1 VTELVAFAAARAT
14 VPDVVTFVI
23 SAALVLAGA
32 AGVVLSR
39 NPVHAALS
47 LVMTL
52 LGIAVLF
59 VEEDANF
66 IAAVQVIVYA
76 GAIVVLFL
84 FVIMFLG
91 VDREESLRD
100 PLPAQRPLA
109 LVLVVVAIGGVVAL
123 AATAHW
129 TTGAHRVVGPIS
141 TPHRSEVAQLGVELF
156 TKYLYAFEATA
167 GLLVIAVVGAVV
179 LARRPSGPLDDDGDQ
194 TADVELGGDP
204 QLGADRRGVA
214 SGGEPGAVPDDGFG
228 AAADGGPGGAPDDA
242 SGVTPGNVP
251 EEVPT

>member
-1 VTELVAFAAARAT
+1 MVAALALAATRAS

-23 SAALVLAGA
+23 SAAVILAGA
-32 AGVVLSR
+32 VGVVLSR

-91 VDREESLRD
+91 VDREENLSE

-109 LVLVVVAIGGVVAL
+109 VIIVVVAVGGIMAL

-129 TTGAHRVVGPIS
+129 ITGAHGVVGPIR
-141 TPHRSEVAQLGVELF
+141 TAHRSEVAQIGVALF

-179 LARRPSGPLDDDGDQ
+179 LARRPPGGGDDDLGDDLVD
-194 TADVELGGDP
+194 TDDDLPA
-204 QLGADRRGVA
+204 LGAGPSESDRRPALVEVGTDQEDARRRARRGVNRPVGA
-214 SGGEPGAVPDDGFG
+214 RRNPSG
-228 AAADGGPGGAPDDA
+228 
-242 SGVTPGNVP
+242 
-251 EEVPT
+251 

>member
-1 VTELVAFAAARAT
+1 M
-14 VPDVVTFVI
+14 TFVI
-23 SAALVLAGA
+23 SAAVILAGA
-32 AGVVLSR
+32 IGVVLSR

-91 VDREESLRD
+91 VDREENLSE

-109 LVLVVVAIGGVVAL
+109 VIIVVVAVGGIMAL

-129 TTGAHRVVGPIS
+129 ITGAHEVVGPIR
-141 TPHRSEVAQLGVELF
+141 TAHRSEVAQIGVALF

-179 LARRPSGPLDDDGDQ
+179 LARRPPDGGDDDLGDDL
-194 TADVELGGDP
+194 ADTDDDLPALGMGPSESDGRPALVEV
-204 QLGADRRGVA
+204 GADQEDVPAEPVVGSANA
-214 SGGEPGAVPDDGFG
+214 S
-228 AAADGGPGGAPDDA
+228 APE
-242 SGVTPGNVP
+242 GTQVP
-251 EEVPT
+251 EREEVAT